1 MQGDRQP
8 HRAPRVVAPT
18 FVTLALAS
26 LASLAGC
33 AAPDAPSYDPWDID
47 AVGAVAPGSAPAF
60 ETALFDGYIALARQE
75 RDEGDWRDTRRFLDQ
90 ARGLARGETVP
101 PLALDERP
109 LSDARRAAL
118 APARA
123 QLMAARSGGA
133 MSLAPNALA
142 RAQAAFE
149 CWFQEAEEDRMP
161 VQRAHLEACRTAFEE
176 QLASVDETLG
186 QDSVVL
192 LPDPD
197 GGIGAAEVRGAADQ
211 EPVRLDQPGAG
222 SLVTRDDRA
231 PRTIAV
237 RDHDQQV
244 LFGEALDAQ
253 PLPPRRFTL
262 PRFALGTATLPPDS
276 ADAMAAIAADA
287 ARRPTFDLVI
297 IGYADTVGGE
307 TFNHR
312 LGMRRAAQ
320 VRDGLLAAGLAPTR
334 VILETQGET
343 ALAVETGDNVAEAL
357 NRRVSVTVR

>member
-1 MQGDRQP
+1 MQGDRRP
-8 HRAPRVVAPT
+8 HRAPHVVAAT
-18 FVTLALAS
+18 VVALS

-33 AAPDAPSYDPWDID
+33 AAPDAPSYDPWNIE
-47 AVGAVAPGSAPAF
+47 AVEAVAPGSAPAF

-75 RDEGDWRDTRRFLDQ
+75 QAEGDWRDTRRFLDQ
-90 ARGLARGETVP
+90 ARSLARGETVP
-101 PLALDERP
+101 PLALEERP
-109 LSDARRAAL
+109 LSDARRAEL

-123 QLMAARSGGA
+123 QLMAARGSGA
-133 MSLAPNALA
+133 MSLAPSALA

-176 QLASVDETLG
+176 QMASVDETLG

-197 GGIGAAEVRGAADQ
+197 GGVGSAEVRGAADH
-211 EPVRLDQPGAG
+211 EPVRLDRPGAG
-222 SLVTRDDRA
+222 SLVTRDDRV
-231 PRTIAV
+231 PQTVAV
-237 RDHDQQV
+237 RDQDQQV

-253 PLPPRRFTL
+253 PLPPRRFAL

-276 ADAMAAIAADA
+276 ADVIAAIAADA
-287 ARRPTFDLVI
+287 ARRPTFDLI
-297 IGYADTVGGE
+297 IVGFADTVGGE
-307 TFNHR
+307 AFNRR

-320 VRDGLLAAGLAPTR
+320 VRDALLAAGLAPAR
-334 VILETQGET
+334 VDLETQGET